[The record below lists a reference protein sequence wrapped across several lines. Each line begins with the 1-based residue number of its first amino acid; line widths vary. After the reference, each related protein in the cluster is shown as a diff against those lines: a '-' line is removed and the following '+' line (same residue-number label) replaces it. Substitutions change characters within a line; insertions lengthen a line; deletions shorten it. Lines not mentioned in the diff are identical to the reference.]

1 MKYSNHYYN
10 CRHNEKGLF
19 MGFTLYVHKRF
30 DRVFKKTRLTDS
42 VLCYAAGD
50 VITGVFEAD
59 LGGGVIKKRLALH
72 QGKRGG
78 ARTVIFFR
86 QGTNL
91 VYYDGWVKNLSRK
104 YAREIDQ
111 DQLDTYRDVARM
123 FFRANSEVMSLL
135 VRSGMVREV
144 KCNEN

>member
-1 MKYSNHYYN
+1 
-10 CRHNEKGLF
+10 
-19 MGFTLYVHKRF
+19 MGFTLYVHNVLTKCL
-30 DRVFKKTRLTDS
+30 KKTRLTDS

-59 LGGGVIKKRLALH
+59 LGGGDIKKRLALH

-78 ARTVIFFR
+78 VRTVIFFR

-91 VYYDGWVKNLSRK
+91 VYYDGWVKNLSSK
-104 YAREIDQ
+104 YAREIDE

>member
-1 MKYSNHYYN
+1 
-10 CRHNEKGLF
+10 
-19 MGFTLYVHKRF
+19 MGFTLYVHNVLTKCL
-30 DRVFKKTRLTDS
+30 KKTRLIDS

-78 ARTVIFFR
+78 VRTVIFFR

-91 VYYDGWVKNLSRK
+91 VYYDGWVKNLSSK
-104 YAREIDQ
+104 YAREIDE

>member
-1 MKYSNHYYN
+1 
-10 CRHNEKGLF
+10 

-50 VITGVFEAD
+50 VFTGVFEAD

-86 QGTNL
+86 QGTTWFITM
-91 VYYDGWVKNLSRK
+91 DGLKTCRGNTLKKSMKISWIPTGMWQECFSVQIVK
-104 YAREIDQ
+104 
-111 DQLDTYRDVARM
+111 
-123 FFRANSEVMSLL
+123 
-135 VRSGMVREV
+135 
-144 KCNEN
+144 